1 MNEPQDHLKTAP
13 KTYTF
18 TQGGKEFTIPSL
30 TAMPIG
36 VQRKARKAVDD
47 ADRVFIMLEEAMGE
61 GSPELAAVDAM
72 DPEQFQAFLEGWT
85 QGATVGEA

>member
-18 TQGGKEFTIPSL
+18 KQGGEEFTIPSI
-30 TAMPIG
+30 TALPVR
-36 VQRKARKAVDD
+36 VQRKARKATDD
-47 ADRVFIMLEEAMGE
+47 IDRVFIMLEESMGE
-61 GSPELAAVDAM
+61 DSEELAAVDKM
-72 DPEQFQAFLEGWT
+72 TPEEFQVFLEGWT

>member
-18 TQGGKEFTIPSL
+18 KHNGKEFTIPSL

-36 VQRKARKAVDD
+36 VQRKARKAEDD

-61 GSPELAAVDAM
+61 DSPELAAVDSM